1 MKIDDPRIRKLLDS
15 LLSDAATALSDSLLD
30 TCADQEYRICLLE
43 LGINI

>member
-1 MKIDDPRIRKLLDS
+1 MIDPRFEKLLANIIA
-15 LLSDAATALSDSLLD
+15 DAATALNDSLLD

>member
-1 MKIDDPRIRKLLDS
+1 MDDLRKQKLLEN
-15 LLSDAATALSDSLLD
+15 LLTDAASMLSDSLLD

>member
-1 MKIDDPRIRKLLDS
+1 MNNVRIQKLLMN
-15 LLSDAATALSDSLLD
+15 LIADAATALNDSLLD